1 MKKKLL
7 VLSMLFLFVFSFS
20 AVIAAE
26 DVTVEFWTMQ
36 LKPTF
41 TDYINGVI
49 EDFEAENP
57 GVEID
62 WVDVPWADM
71 EKKLLSSAAA
81 GNAPD
86 VANLNVPFSMQIAQL
101 GGLVDMDSNL
111 SEEVKDKYFESVW
124 SSNTYEGQTHAIP
137 WYLSTSITMYNAQ
150 IFEDAGLD
158 AENPPARYS
167 QLPEIGRQIKE
178 ETGKYLMLPPIAET
192 GRYLEYMVRQGIP
205 LLNEDRT
212 EAAFNTEESVEF
224 LEMWVEMFEEG
235 IIPRET
241 VTEGHNAAVDLYQ
254 SNQAAIL
261 LTGPQFLDRVEEN
274 APGIYETTEVAPE
287 ITGEAGK
294 VGVAVMN
301 IAVLKDTEHKE
312 ESLDFATFIT
322 NDKNQLDFAKIVTIL
337 PSTKEA
343 AADSFFT
350 DVDPDSKKDMAKK
363 VSAEQL
369 NRAENL
375 VPPLSNQNALNE
387 AINQMVQNALLG
399 QKTAAEA
406 IADAEAEWNRILAE

>member
-7 VLSMLFLFVFSFS
+7 VLSMLFLFIFSFS
-20 AVIAAE
+20 SVIAAE
-26 DVTVEFWTMQ
+26 EVTVEFWTMQ

-57 GVEID
+57 DIEIN

-71 EKKLLSSAAA
+71 EKKLLSSASA

-86 VANLNVPFSMQIAQL
+86 VANLNVPFSMQIAQM
-101 GGLVDMDSNL
+101 GGLVDMDKNL
-111 SEEVKDKYFESVW
+111 SEEVKNKYFESVW
-124 SSNTYEGQTHAIP
+124 SSNTYEGETHAIP
-137 WYLSTSITMYNAQ
+137 WYLSTSITMYNEQ
-150 IFEDAGLD
+150 VFEEAGLNPD
-158 AENPPARYS
+158 NPPEKYS
-167 QLPEIGRQIKE
+167 QLPEIGKQIKE

-241 VTEGHNAAVDLYQ
+241 ITEGHNAAVDFYQ
-254 SNQAAIL
+254 SNQAALL
-261 LTGPQFLDRVEEN
+261 LTGPQFLSRIEEN
-274 APGIYETTEVAPE
+274 APGIYENTEVAPE
-287 ITGEAGK
+287 ITGEAEK

-312 ESLDFATFIT
+312 ESLEFAKFIT
-322 NDKNQLDFAKIVTIL
+322 NDKNQLDFSKIETIL

-343 AADSFFT
+343 AADPYFT
-350 DVDPDSKKDMAKK
+350 DVDPDSKKDEAKK

-369 NRAENL
+369 DRAENL
-375 VPPLSNQNALNE
+375 IPPLSKQNDLNE
-387 AINQMVQNALLG
+387 VINQMVQNALLG

-406 IADAEAEWNRILAE
+406 IADAEAEWNEILAE

>member
-7 VLSMLFLFVFSFS
+7 VLSMLLLFVFSFS

-57 GVEID
+57 GVEIK
-62 WVDVPWADM
+62 WVDVPWSDM

-86 VANLNVPFSMQIAQL
+86 VANLNVPFSMQIAEL
-101 GGLVDMDSNL
+101 GGLVDMDKNL
-111 SEEVKDKYFESVW
+111 SEDVKDRYFESVW
-124 SSNTYEGQTHAIP
+124 SSNTYQGQTHAIP

-150 IFEDAGLD
+150 IFEEAGLD
-158 AENPPARYS
+158 PDNPPEKYS
-167 QLPEIGRQIKE
+167 QLLEVGRQIKE

-212 EAAFNTEESVEF
+212 EAAFNTEESVDF

-241 VTEGHNAAVDLYQ
+241 ITEGHNAAVDLYQ

-261 LTGPQFLDRVEEN
+261 LTGPQFLDRVQEN
-274 APGIYETTEVAPE
+274 APGIYENTRVAPE

-301 IAVLKDTEHKE
+301 IAVLKDTEHQE
-312 ESLDFATFIT
+312 ESIEFAKFIT

-343 AADSFFT
+343 AADPFFT

-375 VPPLSNQNALNE
+375 IPPMSNQNDLNE
-387 AINQMVQNALLG
+387 VINQMVQNALLG
-399 QKTAAEA
+399 EKTAAEA
-406 IADAEAEWNRILAE
+406 IADAEAEWNEILAE

>member
-7 VLSMLFLFVFSFS
+7 VLSMLLLFVFSFS
-20 AVIAAE
+20 AGIAAE

-57 GVEID
+57 GVQIK
-62 WVDVPWADM
+62 WVDVPWSDM

-86 VANLNVPFSMQIAQL
+86 VANLNVPFSMQIAEL
-101 GGLVDMDSNL
+101 GGLVDMDKNL
-111 SEEVKDKYFESVW
+111 SEEVKNKYFESVW
-124 SSNTYEGQTHAIP
+124 SSNTYQGQTHAIP

-150 IFEDAGLD
+150 IFEEAALNAD
-158 AENPPARYS
+158 NPPEKYS
-167 QLPEIGRQIKE
+167 QLLEVGRQIKDK
-178 ETGKYLMLPPIAET
+178 TGKYLMLPPIAET
-192 GRYLEYMVRQGIP
+192 GRYLEYMVREGIP

-212 EAAFNTEESVEF
+212 AAAFNTEESVEF
-224 LEMWVEMFEEG
+224 LEMWVKMFEEG

-254 SNQAAIL
+254 SNQAAVL
-261 LTGPQFLDRVEEN
+261 LTGPQFLDRVQEN
-274 APGIYETTEVAPE
+274 APGIYENTEVAPE

-301 IAVLKDTEHKE
+301 IAVLKDTEHKD
-312 ESLDFATFIT
+312 ESLEFAKFIT
-322 NDKNQLDFAKIVTIL
+322 NNKNQLDFAKIVTIL
-337 PSTKEA
+337 PSTKKA
-343 AADSFFT
+343 AADPFFT
-350 DVDPDSKKDMAKK
+350 DVDSGSKSDMARK

-369 NRAENL
+369 DRAVNL
-375 VPPLSNQNALNE
+375 VPPLSNQNQLNE

-399 QKTAAEA
+399 EKTAAEA

>member
-1 MKKKLL
+1 MSKKLL
-7 VLSMLFLFVFSFS
+7 VFSMLLLFVFSFS
-20 AVIAAE
+20 FVVAAE

-86 VANLNVPFSMQIAQL
+86 VANLNVPFSMQIAEL

-124 SSNTYEGQTHAIP
+124 SSNTYDGQTHAIP
-137 WYLSTSITMYNAQ
+137 WYLSTSITMYNSQ
-150 IFEDAGLD
+150 IFAEAGLD
-158 AENPPARYS
+158 PEDPPARYS
-167 QLPEIGRQIKE
+167 ELTEVGRQIKE

-212 EAAFNTEESVEF
+212 EAAFNTEKSVEF

-261 LTGPQFLDRVEEN
+261 LTGPQFLDRIKEN
-274 APGIYETTEVAPE
+274 APGIYENTEVAPE
-287 ITGEAGK
+287 ITGEADK

-312 ESLDFATFIT
+312 ESIEFAKFIT
-322 NDKNQLDFAKIVTIL
+322 NNKNQLDFAKIVTIL
-337 PSTKEA
+337 PSTKKA
-343 AADSFFT
+343 AADPFFT
-350 DVDPDSKKDMAKK
+350 DVESGSKSDMARK

-369 NRAENL
+369 DRAVNL
-375 VPPLSNQNALNE
+375 VPPLSNQNQLNE